1 MTNYKRFCVREVL
14 IETNMVRTMKRSKF
28 WGSASSVRFGKGFIE
43 SMVALYI
50 KTLIKESSIPSY
62 GLPLSLFLS
71 SNSYITHYIMKR
83 LMDLQYSPKISYS
96 NS

>member
-43 SMVALYI
+43 SMVLNAKNDVI
-50 KTLIKESSIPSY
+50 E
-62 GLPLSLFLS
+62 
-71 SNSYITHYIMKR
+71 
-83 LMDLQYSPKISYS
+83 
-96 NS
+96 